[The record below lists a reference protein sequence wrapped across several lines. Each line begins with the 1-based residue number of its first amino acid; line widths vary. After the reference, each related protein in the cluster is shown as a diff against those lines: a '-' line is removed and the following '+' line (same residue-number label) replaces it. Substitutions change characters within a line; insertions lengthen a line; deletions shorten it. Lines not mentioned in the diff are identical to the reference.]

1 MMNTVKYTILAVN
14 PGSTSTKIAVYED
27 SEELFRGSVEH
38 DAETLGG
45 FARTVD
51 QLPLRERGIMDCLRE
66 HDFDLSRLSA
76 VAGRGGPLPPVKQG
90 AYRVNEAM
98 VEYLAD
104 KAPSEHPSKLGAI
117 IAYNIAGRCSIP
129 AYIYDSIRVDEVDE
143 VARLSGLPELPRKPG
158 THMLN
163 MRAVS
168 IKTAEKMGKKAK
180 DCTFIVAHLGGGI
193 TLSVLSKGRMLDY
206 VSDDE
211 GPFSPER
218 AGRLPYRRLIDL
230 CYSGRHGHVEMMR
243 AVRGKGGLVGYLG
256 TNRALDVEKM
266 IDAGDERAERIYYG
280 MAYQIAKSI
289 GELATVVKGEV
300 DAVILTGGIAHSRR
314 ITSWVEERVRFI
326 APVEVVPGENELQAL
341 ALGVLRVLRG
351 EEGFHHFEN
360 AQATAKA
367 DARP

>member
-1 MMNTVKYTILAVN
+1 MRDTKYTILAIN

-27 SEELFRGSVEH
+27 SRELFRSSVDH
-38 DAETLGG
+38 DSETLGR
-45 FARTVD
+45 FSRTID
-51 QLPLRERGIMDCLRE
+51 QIPLRERGIMDCLRE

-76 VAGRGGPLPPVKQG
+76 IAGRGGPLPPVRQG
-90 AYRVNEAM
+90 AYSVNEAM
-98 VEYLAD
+98 VEYLAH

-117 IAYNIAGRCSIP
+117 IAYQIAGRYAIP
-129 AYIYDSIRVDEVDE
+129 AYIYDSIRADEVDD
-143 VARLSGLPELPRKPG
+143 VARLSGLPALPRKPG

-168 IKTAEKMGKKAK
+168 IKTAESMGKKVS

-193 TLSVLSKGRMLDY
+193 TLSVQHKGRMLDY

-230 CYSGRHGHVEMMR
+230 CYSGRLSHDELMK

-256 TNRALDVEKM
+256 TNQALDVEKM
-266 IDAGDERAERIYYG
+266 IDAGEEKARQVYYG
-280 MAYQIAKSI
+280 MAYQIAKAI
-289 GELATVVKGEV
+289 GELATVVRGKV
-300 DAVILTGGIAHSRR
+300 DAIILTGGIAHSRR

-326 APVEVVPGENELQAL
+326 APVRIVPGENELEAL

-351 EEGFHHFEN
+351 EEGFHEFS
-360 AQATAKA
+360 AA
-367 DARP
+367 

>member
-1 MMNTVKYTILAVN
+1 MSDTKYTILAVN

-27 SEELFRGSVEH
+27 DRELFRSSIDH
-38 DAETLGG
+38 DTQTLSR
-45 FARTVD
+45 FARTID
-51 QLPLRERGIMDCLRE
+51 QIPLREQGIMDCLRE

-76 VAGRGGPLPPVKQG
+76 IAGRGGPLPPVRQG
-90 AYRVNEAM
+90 AYLINEAM
-98 VEYLAD
+98 VDYLAR

-117 IAYNIAGRCSIP
+117 ISHEIAKRRSIP

-168 IKTAEKMGKKAK
+168 IKTAKEMGKKISE
-180 DCTFIVAHLGGGI
+180 CTFIVAHLGGGI
-193 TLSVLSKGRMLDY
+193 TLSVLSRGRMLDY

-230 CYSGRHGHVEMMR
+230 CYSGKHKHVDMMK

-256 TNRALDVEKM
+256 TNQALDVEKM
-266 IDAGDERAERIYYG
+266 IDAGDKKAERIYYG
-280 MAYQIAKSI
+280 MAYQIAKAV
-289 GELATVVKGEV
+289 GELSTVVMGDV

-326 APVEVVPGENELQAL
+326 APVKVVPGENELEAL
-341 ALGVLRVLRG
+341 AFGVLRVLRG
-351 EEGFHHFEN
+351 EEGCHSFDEI
-360 AQATAKA
+360 
-367 DARP
+367 